1 MFFCSNSSL
10 LEYSPPTAGAL
21 VEDGVDLGQVSP
33 TAIWVKAY
41 YLLAYIR
48 ACSPGINPCVTATCT
63 VCVPHVEV
71 SNSSLLECSPPTA
84 EARVL

>member
-21 VEDGVDLGQVSP
+21 VQDGVDFGQVSP

-48 ACSPGINPCVTATCT
+48 ACSLGINPCVTATVSVT
-63 VCVPHVEV
+63 HVEV